1 MKNCI
6 LLSLVLL
13 VGQVAPAGAGATTD
27 TKNPEVLDAKV
38 AQLARRG
45 AGPEDAVRLLGE
57 PQRYFWGRK
66 SFEKDTLPDTYLME
80 YPRRVRVLI
89 SGGLVGELRSEA
101 PGPGFAWQGKLR
113 LGSSLAE
120 AEQVMGPP
128 TETQVGKPL
137 TFNAGVLY
145 KDIEGKPGS
154 CYYARPERN
163 LRCFFEDYKVVALYV
178 TLGSRDRSAQ
188 YRSLLSPA
196 GSLTVVR
203 RPDPWEF
210 GRGRLG
216 SLPSYDPKAARN
228 PWQVDLRGYDLS
240 QLQLAD
246 RLADLLH
253 SDFDSKTRWP
263 AKLPPGFDP
272 ARLMDA
278 GKDPG
283 LGVRQLHAKG
293 ITGKGVSVGIID
305 QSLLTGHAEYA
316 DRLRLYE
323 EIHSPESS
331 AQMHGP
337 AVASIAVGKT
347 IGVAPEADLYYI
359 AETHGTSAGEGQ
371 FDWDFTYLAK
381 SVDRMLDV
389 SAGLPKEKRIR
400 VISISVG
407 WGPAQKGYEQVTA
420 SVERA
425 KRTGVFVIS
434 TAIEQTHKLA
444 FHGLGRDPL
453 ADPNAFASYGPGS
466 WWASVFWSG
475 QRRFAPGERLLVP
488 MDSRCLASPT
498 GDTDYVFYA
507 HGGWSWS
514 VPWLAGL
521 YALACQVNPNITPEQ
536 FWAAALKTGETISLH
551 HDGAEI
557 PFGTIAN
564 PAVLMEAVRQ

>member
-1 MKNCI
+1 MKPTI
-6 LLSLVLL
+6 LLGLALL
-13 VGQVAPAGAGATTD
+13 VAEAAPAGAAATAGT
-27 TKNPEVLDAKV
+27 NSPNALDANI
-38 AQLARRG
+38 AQLAKEG
-45 AGPEDAVRLLGE
+45 AGPEDVIRLFGE
-57 PQRYFWGRK
+57 PQRYLWGRK
-66 SFEKDTLPDTYLME
+66 TFEKSALPDIYLME
-80 YPRRVRVLI
+80 YPRGVRVLI
-89 SGGLVGELRSEA
+89 NGGLVGELRCEG
-101 PGPGFAWQGKLR
+101 PGPGFTWQGKLR

-128 TETQVGKPL
+128 SETLVGKPL
-137 TFNAGVLY
+137 AFNAGVLY
-145 KDIEGKPGS
+145 KDVDGKPGS
-154 CYYARPERN
+154 CYYARPERS

-178 TLGSRDRSAQ
+178 TLGNHGRPAQ

-210 GRGRLG
+210 ERGRL
-216 SLPSYDPKAARN
+216 SALPAYDPKAARN
-228 PWQVDLRGYDLS
+228 PWQVDLRGYDLTH
-240 QLQLAD
+240 LNLTG

-253 SDFDSKTRWP
+253 SSFDSKTRWP
-263 AKLPPGFDP
+263 VKLPPGFEP
-272 ARLMDA
+272 TRLMEV

-305 QSLLTGHAEYA
+305 QTLLTGHAEYA
-316 DRLRLYE
+316 ARLRLYE
-323 EIHSPESS
+323 EIHSPNSP

-359 AETHGTSAGEGQ
+359 AETHGTFAGEGQ
-371 FDWDFTYLAK
+371 FDWDFTHLAR
-381 SVDRMLDV
+381 SIDRLLDA
-389 SAGLPKEKRIR
+389 SAALPKEKRIR

-407 WGPAQKGYEQVTA
+407 WAPSQKGYEQVTA

-425 KRTGVFVIS
+425 KKAGVFVIS

-444 FHGLGRDPL
+444 FHGLGRDPF
-453 ADPNAFASYGPGS
+453 ADPNAFASYSPGS
-466 WWASVFWSG
+466 WWASSFWSG
-475 QRRFAPGERLLVP
+475 QRRFAPGQRLLVP

-498 GDTDYVFYA
+498 GDTDYVYYA
-507 HGGWSWS
+507 DGGWSWS

-521 YALACQVNPNITPEQ
+521 YALACQVNSNVAPEQ
-536 FWAAALKTGETISLH
+536 FWAAALKTGATISLR

-564 PAVLMEAVRQ
+564 PAALMEAIRQ